1 MLLAELEAVLL
12 ARDSLKPP
20 VCELFSACLW
30 KRWVTYPILYFHWR
44 SQNLTSQQQEGQNIE
59 HLLGIFAS
67 LLRLLPGGSAP
78 RIRTL
83 AKFMEKDYE
92 KIEKLVKLR
101 REYAARVSP
110 VEQAI
115 NKERKSFSKD
125 DQEYMAGEWLS
136 RRLDAGLFSLQVRID
151 LYFRG
156 CLGLVLIVWTDYWCY
171 PGMAD
176 CRGWRR

>member
-1 MLLAELEAVLL
+1 MLG
-12 ARDSLKPP
+12 
-20 VCELFSACLW
+20 
-30 KRWVTYPILYFHWR
+30 TNI
-44 SQNLTSQQQEGQNIE
+44 NQQEGQNIE

-83 AKFMEKDYE
+83 AKFMEKEYE
-92 KIEKLVKLR
+92 KIEKLIKLR

-115 NKERKSFSKD
+115 EKERKGLSQD

-136 RRLDAGLFSLQVRID
+136 RRFDAGLFSLQVSS
-151 LYFRG
+151 
-156 CLGLVLIVWTDYWCY
+156 LVLPSHSLVELQPVTDYLSRLLMLFWHGSS
-171 PGMAD
+171 PKMTG
-176 CRGWRR
+176 RRKRWFLSWQTGTRTFP